1 VLQRYRGK
9 ILEKFFYIKVN
20 IMVYSELSI
29 VRVSI
34 VTMTIYFLKGKILT
48 LPKSF
53 ITTLV
58 LRVSK
63 YLNYKSCL

>member
-1 VLQRYRGK
+1 V
-9 ILEKFFYIKVN
+9 
-20 IMVYSELSI
+20 VYSELSM

-34 VTMTIYFLKGKILT
+34 VTTTIYFLKGEIPT
-48 LPKSF
+48 LLKSF
-53 ITTLV
+53 VTALV